1 MSSTG
6 RQAEGVR
13 KPADRRVS
21 RTRRSIDAAFLT
33 LLQTRGYE
41 AVGVS
46 DIVREADVGR
56 ATFYEHYT
64 SKDDLLRAQLRHV
77 CTAMLRGGPDQSSL
91 IDATLLFEHVRDVP
105 MLYRLVA
112 GRSAAARS
120 LRILQDAMDERATAI
135 LGGRLSEDVFLH
147 APLTPP
153 VASRL
158 IVANLAA
165 LLAWWT
171 ENGMKET
178 AEPMQALF
186 QSSVD
191 WMIVDY
197 RGPQGV
203 ETLKRRSS

>member
-6 RQAEGVR
+6 RKQEGVR
-13 KPADRRVS
+13 KRVDRRVS
-21 RTRRSIDAAFLT
+21 RTRRSIDAAFLR
-33 LLQTRGYE
+33 LLQRRGYE

-46 DIVREADVGR
+46 DIVREADIGR

-77 CTAMLRGGPDQSSL
+77 STMLLRGGRGDAGL
-91 IDATLLFEHVRDVP
+91 IDATPLLAHVRDVP

-120 LRILQDAMDERATAI
+120 LRILQEIMEERVATIMAES
-135 LGGRLSEDVFLH
+135 LKGGASLRPPF
-147 APLTPP
+147 TPP
-153 VASRL
+153 VACRL
-158 IVANLAA
+158 IVANLVA

-178 AEPMQALF
+178 SDELQSLLQAC
-186 QSSVD
+186 VD
-191 WMIVDY
+191 CIAS
-197 RGPQGV
+197 
-203 ETLKRRSS
+203 RSSA

>member
-1 MSSTG
+1 M
-6 RQAEGVR
+6 
-13 KPADRRVS
+13 
-21 RTRRSIDAAFLT
+21 
-33 LLQTRGYE
+33 
-41 AVGVS
+41 S
-46 DIVREADVGR
+46 DIVREADIGR

-64 SKDDLLRAQLRHV
+64 SKDDLLRVQLRRV
-77 CTAMLRGGPDQSSL
+77 SENMLRGGPDKPGL
-91 IDATLLFEHVRDVP
+91 LDATPLFLHVRDVP

-120 LRILQDAMDERATAI
+120 LRILQEVMEERAAKV
-135 LGGRLSEDVFLH
+135 LAERLAAGASLR

-178 AEPMQALF
+178 AGEMQALF
-186 QSSVD
+186 QSCVGP
-191 WMIVDY
+191 MIVQTS
-197 RGPQGV
+197 P
-203 ETLKRRSS
+203 

>member
-1 MSSTG
+1 MSLT
-6 RQAEGVR
+6 RREREGVR
-13 KPADRRVS
+13 KPTDRRVS
-21 RTRRSIDAAFLT
+21 RTRRSIDAAFLA
-33 LLQTRGYE
+33 LLQRRGYE
-41 AVGVS
+41 GVGVS

-56 ATFYEHYT
+56 ATFYEHYR

-77 CTAMLRGGPDQSSL
+77 STTMLRSGPDKPGL
-91 IDATLLFEHVRDVP
+91 VDARPLFMHVRDVP

-120 LRILQDAMDERATAI
+120 LRVLQEVLEERATAI
-135 LGGRLSEDVFLH
+135 LAERLRESAYLR

-171 ENGMKET
+171 ENGMKEP
-178 AEPMQALF
+178 ADEMQALF
-186 QSSVD
+186 QSGVD
-191 WMIVDY
+191 WMILQAPTPPPD
-197 RGPQGV
+197 
-203 ETLKRRSS
+203 